1 MGHTEGFTNDT
12 EIQRNEKVD
21 AEIRWSLSS
30 GSDLISSVFLAYIH
44 LKPHW
49 LNSKQIDK
57 KLVIHTNIQHLS
69 TTLYNE
75 GIQD

>member
-1 MGHTEGFTNDT
+1 MGHKKGFTTDT

-30 GSDLISSVFLAYIH
+30 GSDLISSVFSVH
-44 LKPHW
+44 TFKTPW
-49 LNSKQIDK
+49 LNSKQMDK
-57 KLVIHTNIQHLS
+57 KLVIHTTIQNLS

>member
-1 MGHTEGFTNDT
+1 MGHKKGFTNDT

-30 GSDLISSVFLAYIH
+30 GSDLISSVFFSVHAF
-44 LKPHW
+44 KTPW
-49 LNSKQIDK
+49 LNSKQMDK
-57 KLVIHTNIQHLS
+57 KLVIHTNLQNLS